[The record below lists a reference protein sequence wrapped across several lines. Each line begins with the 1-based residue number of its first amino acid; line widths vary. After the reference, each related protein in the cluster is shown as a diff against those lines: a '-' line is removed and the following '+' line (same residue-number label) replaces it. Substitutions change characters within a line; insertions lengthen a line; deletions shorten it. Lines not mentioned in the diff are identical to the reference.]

1 MPKVISD
8 LTVLEHHKDHVVS
21 PYSAQSEITMPTARA
36 KIYDELSEI
45 YKEQKDFDIEYFLPL
60 AIDLLEEIWLEVCV
74 DQSKPRLR
82 LATNHGNILDTY
94 PEEIP
99 HV

>member
-1 MPKVISD
+1 MS
-8 LTVLEHHKDHVVS
+8 
-21 PYSAQSEITMPTARA
+21 TARD

-82 LATNHGNILDTY
+82 LAASNGDVLDAYTDDA
-94 PEEIP
+94 P
-99 HV
+99 

>member
-1 MPKVISD
+1 M
-8 LTVLEHHKDHVVS
+8 
-21 PYSAQSEITMPTARA
+21 SAARA

-74 DQSKPRLR
+74 DQSQPKLR
-82 LATNHGNILDTY
+82 LAASDGNVVDTY
-94 PEEIP
+94 TIEAPDRGL
-99 HV
+99 